1 MPRDGAARVRAGIAA
16 AEEFGWA
23 DPDMA
28 VLRLHRRPPPPLP
41 LAVFGDEWGRWIAD
55 AAEAAACPPDYVAVP
70 LLASVSAVIG
80 HARWAQAT
88 PGWSEPPHLWMADVG
103 DSGVGKSPGADC
115 LLRDVLPEI
124 ERRMLADFPDRL
136 REWHVAAELAKAAT
150 ETWQNEVRTAQ
161 KQGKAPPLPPP
172 QTGPEPQ
179 APRLRQNDVTIERV
193 ATLLATAAPKGLLIV
208 RDELAGWITGMNA
221 YNDAGRAFWIE
232 AFGGR
237 PYRVERQKHPEPII
251 VPRLA
256 VSVFGGVQPDRLGP
270 LMREADDG
278 LLARILWAWPN
289 PIPFRLSR
297 RAPNSAWAIEAFDRL
312 RWLDLQPGD
321 PSQPIMVPLA
331 DEALPLMEE
340 FGQSIQDRQDTAGG
354 LMRSALGKARGL
366 ALRLSLVLELLWWCS
381 QEGMAPASAQ
391 ISARAFIAAAHLLD
405 DYFLPMADRVYGD
418 AAASPRD
425 RNAATLARWIIRQ
438 REQEERPSEVSVR
451 HLQRDVRLP
460 GLTTA
465 EIIHER
471 RRYLGRGRLARKPAT
486 RHRTSRTVRL
496 SDQPACLGGRAMS
509 RWAERFTALSRS
521 HDKSDNSDKRSSDD
535 PGGPSVANC
544 QNCRDQRSADQT
556 APKPVEILTRR
567 RVSDLLSLLSLLSKR
582 RMGKG
587 ARSPERP
594 SNYRRQFRQLP
605 TKGRAM
611 TRKHGRKASPC
622 SPRCRRRPASRPSDG
637 SGSSTPLESF
647 STAGPARRS
656 AAVGIPISTCSAAIE
671 RHPPPASIAWVWC
684 CLLDRREVVAID
696 PDGADLV
703 TVTGARQ
710 RFRRRSCRPA
720 PCRCGNWPNDDSRHR
735 RRPARL
741 PARGSFIACV
751 RIKWKADT
759 NPKPASVGTSETRA
773 TTTPTIRT
781 RTDIADVRPA
791 PPHICMARR
800 DKGNTR
806 PLYLV
811 AAVRASD
818 GSGRHRNSTKKQRM
832 AGPIA
837 RSRQ

>member
-1 MPRDGAARVRAGIAA
+1 MPRDGAARVREGIAA

-28 VLRLHRRPPPPLP
+28 VLRLHRRPPPALP

-150 ETWQNEVRTAQ
+150 ETWQKEVRTAQ

-278 LLARILWAWPN
+278 LLARILWAWPD

-381 QEGMAPASAQ
+381 QEGMAPAPAQ

-425 RNAATLARWIIRQ
+425 RDAATLARWIIRQ

-465 EIIHER
+465 EIIHSAAGTLVEADWLANPPR
-471 RRYLGRGRLARKPAT
+471 GIGHRGR
-486 RHRTSRTVRL
+486 
-496 SDQPACLGGRAMS
+496 
-509 RWAERFTALSRS
+509 
-521 HDKSDNSDKRSSDD
+521 
-535 PGGPSVANC
+535 
-544 QNCRDQRSADQT
+544 SAY
-556 APKPVEILTRR
+556 PINP
-567 RVSDLLSLLSLLSKR
+567 RVWEASL
-582 RMGKG
+582 
-587 ARSPERP
+587 
-594 SNYRRQFRQLP
+594 
-605 TKGRAM
+605 
-611 TRKHGRKASPC
+611 
-622 SPRCRRRPASRPSDG
+622 
-637 SGSSTPLESF
+637 
-647 STAGPARRS
+647 
-656 AAVGIPISTCSAAIE
+656 
-671 RHPPPASIAWVWC
+671 
-684 CLLDRREVVAID
+684 
-696 PDGADLV
+696 
-703 TVTGARQ
+703 
-710 RFRRRSCRPA
+710 
-720 PCRCGNWPNDDSRHR
+720 
-735 RRPARL
+735 
-741 PARGSFIACV
+741 
-751 RIKWKADT
+751 
-759 NPKPASVGTSETRA
+759 
-773 TTTPTIRT
+773 
-781 RTDIADVRPA
+781 
-791 PPHICMARR
+791 
-800 DKGNTR
+800 
-806 PLYLV
+806 
-811 AAVRASD
+811 
-818 GSGRHRNSTKKQRM
+818 
-832 AGPIA
+832 
-837 RSRQ
+837 